1 MRILAG
7 QNVPADR
14 RSFWGVQK
22 RQRLEGARRRNECL
36 PKADIGFIR
45 NSPELGLGGVQ
56 LRLKLLWTALTDSE
70 MSAVVYSLLHQK
82 KKKRKKTRQKRH
94 GLGAP

>member
-22 RQRLEGARRRNECL
+22 RQRLEGARRRNECF

-45 NSPELGLGGVQ
+45 NSPDLGLGGVQ

-70 MSAVVYSLLHQK
+70 MSAVIYSEEEE
-82 KKKRKKTRQKRH
+82 KTRQKRH